1 MRRRSPISEAASSGS
16 EIDLTPML
24 DVVFIMLIF
33 FIVTASFIKEAGIEV
48 NRPEADTADKRENVT
63 ILVAVSADNEI
74 WIDRRRI
81 DVRSV
86 RANIERLRAENPKGS
101 VVVQADN
108 KSHTEIVA
116 KVIDAARAAGAYD
129 VVLSTLEGAGR

>member
-1 MRRRSPISEAASSGS
+1 MRRNGRNAGAEDNAS

-48 NRPEADTADKRENVT
+48 NRPEASTANAKKNVN
-63 ILVAVSADNEI
+63 ILVAVSATNEI
-74 WIDRRRI
+74 WIDKRRVDKRA
-81 DVRSV
+81 VRSV
-86 RANIERLRAENPKGS
+86 IERMHAENPKGA

-108 KSHTEIVA
+108 ESSTETVVS
-116 KVIDAARAAGAYD
+116 VIDSARAAGVYD
-129 VVLSTLEGAGR
+129 VSLATEND

>member
-1 MRRRSPISEAASSGS
+1 MRRNNRNAAAEEGG

-48 NRPEADTADKRENVT
+48 NRPEASTADKKENVN
-63 ILVAVSADNEI
+63 ILVAVSATNEI
-74 WIDRRRI
+74 WIDKRRVDKRA
-81 DVRSV
+81 VRSV
-86 RANIERLRAENPKGS
+86 IERMHAENPKGA

-108 KSHTEIVA
+108 ESNTETVA
-116 KVIDAARAAGAYD
+116 GVIDSARAAGVFD
-129 VVLSTLEGAGR
+129 VSLATEND